1 MTTTE
6 QGQVVLVNY
15 PTTDLRSTKKR
26 PAVVISSSTYNRES
40 LDCIVVPV
48 TSRIN
53 RAPSPYEVLVDGY
66 DQAEAGLYKTSLV
79 KASVMFTIEQGM
91 IQRSIGNTPRV
102 LLEKILAAVG
112 DVLAIG

>member
-6 QGQVVLVNY
+6 QGDVVLVNY
-15 PTTDLRSTKKR
+15 PTTDLRATKKR
-26 PAVVISSSTYNRES
+26 PAVVISSSAYNRES
-40 LDCIVVPV
+40 LDCVVVPV

-66 DQAEAGLYKTSLV
+66 DQAEAGLYKPSLV
-79 KASVMFTIEQGM
+79 KAGVLFTIEQGM
-91 IQRSIGNTPRV
+91 IQRSIGSTPKL
-102 LLEKILAAVG
+102 LLEKILTAVG